1 MKVKITNSGESIA
14 QVEKEIT
21 VEQFYF
27 LKDLFEELNETG
39 EAYSPYISIF
49 PA

>member
-1 MKVKITNSGESIA
+1 MKVKIINSGESIA
-14 QVEKEIT
+14 QVEKEMT

-39 EAYSPYISIF
+39 ETYSPYISIL
-49 PA
+49 PV